1 MLILTKSQQTTS
13 NRMKNYTEGKEL
25 PVLCLILGLGNCEET
40 VEPVSM
46 ETGMT
51 PTTRRD
57 CHYGTY
63 IQSTW
68 VKVNIIP
75 EADVFLSTCYPR
87 ARVDF

>member
-1 MLILTKSQQTTS
+1 MKIFLKKLFLTKNQQMTS
-13 NRMKNYTEGKEL
+13 NRVKNYPEGKEL
-25 PVLCLILGLGNCEET
+25 HVLCLILGLGNCEET

-63 IQSTW
+63 IIYGLQW
-68 VKVNIIP
+68 VKV
-75 EADVFLSTCYPR
+75 
-87 ARVDF
+87 